1 MDRPLT
7 PRRLALLLL
16 VAALAGPL
24 LARVAAPE
32 AGARVLR
39 HAVAL
44 LQA

>member
-7 PRRLALLLL
+7 PRRLALLVLA
-16 VAALAGPL
+16 AALAGPL
-24 LARVAAPE
+24 LARVAAPQ